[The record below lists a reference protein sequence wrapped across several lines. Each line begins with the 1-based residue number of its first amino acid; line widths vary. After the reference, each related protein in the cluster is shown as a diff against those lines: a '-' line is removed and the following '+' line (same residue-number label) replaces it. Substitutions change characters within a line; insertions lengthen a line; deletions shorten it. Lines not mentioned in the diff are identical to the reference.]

1 MTEKNETNIIK
12 SNDSLEATNLSS
24 LYHYELKHWIATTSQ
39 MKPWQKNHSYEMI
52 KFSITSYYQFDH
64 KRPFQLYK

>member
-24 LYHYELKHWIATTSQ
+24 LYHYELQAL
-39 MKPWQKNHSYEMI
+39 NSY
-52 KFSITSYYQFDH
+52 H
-64 KRPFQLYK
+64 